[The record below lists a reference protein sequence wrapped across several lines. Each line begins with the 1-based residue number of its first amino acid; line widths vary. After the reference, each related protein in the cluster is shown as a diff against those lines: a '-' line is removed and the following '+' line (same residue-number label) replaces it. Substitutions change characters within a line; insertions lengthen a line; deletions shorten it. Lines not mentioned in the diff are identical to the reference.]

1 MKKLIIALL
10 TLTSLTACNSG
21 GGEQYNNQNN
31 HSNTISTTTIN
42 SQSLPQPIPN
52 VPAGFE
58 TDNGLC
64 QARSQMN
71 GTGKFYLLVGT
82 VSSNPIYQDG
92 AIQESVEL
100 SHTHFHVLAL
110 GESNPEN
117 YYDVAADNVFAAGYD
132 QDQPNKLVPSPLNSL
147 IPGTEVE
154 LCGITYADKNPQSG
168 VISNGIHWVH
178 IANQQMTE
186 GGWTKIINPDGTMGN
201 NLENNTEYLY
211 LWSSAN
217 QQ

>member
-21 GGEQYNNQNN
+21 SGEQYNSQNN
-31 HSNTISTTTIN
+31 HSNAPTTVVS
-42 SQSLPQPIPN
+42 SQSLPQPIPS
-52 VPAGFE
+52 VPTGFE
-58 TDNGLC
+58 NDNNLC
-64 QARSQMN
+64 QTRSAMN
-71 GTGKFYLLVGT
+71 NSGKFYLLVGT
-82 VSSNPIYQDG
+82 VSSNPLYQDG
-92 AIQESVEL
+92 AMQESVEL
-100 SHTHFHVLAL
+100 SHTHFHVLPY

-117 YYDVAADNVFAAGYD
+117 YYDVAADNVFATGYD
-132 QDQPNKLVPSPLNSL
+132 QDQPNKLVPAPLNSL
-147 IPGTEVE
+147 VPGTQVE

-186 GGWTKIINPDGTMGN
+186 GGWTKIINPDGIIGD

-211 LWSSAN
+211 LWPSVN
-217 QQ
+217 